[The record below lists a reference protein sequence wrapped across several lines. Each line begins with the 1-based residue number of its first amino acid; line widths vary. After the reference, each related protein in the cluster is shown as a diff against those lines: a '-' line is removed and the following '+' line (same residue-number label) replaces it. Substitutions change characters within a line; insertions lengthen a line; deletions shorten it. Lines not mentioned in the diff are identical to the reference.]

1 MKRLFSIWIFTLVG
15 VVQIFAQPFAF
26 DFSYVGYQ
34 QSEKGIPD
42 ADVVVF
48 VKWKE
53 GDQSAR
59 IQKAIDFVSA
69 RKMDKKTGL
78 RGAVLL
84 GKGVFELSQPL
95 RIQTSG
101 VVLRGTD
108 RNQTVLYKKGV
119 DRGAVVYLESEKQ
132 MQMLGEPMKLSAPWK
147 SGERQ
152 VTLPAGC
159 KMGDEILIVRPST
172 KEWILKMGCA
182 DFGAG
187 KDLGYWGWHP
197 GEIDVRWT
205 RSVVSDGKGGLQ
217 LDAPLSMSLG
227 QDDAE
232 CFVQRIAGNDWRL
245 KNVGVENLT
254 IDSEYDATNPKDEN
268 HAWEGVYINKVKD
281 GWVRMVNFRHL
292 AGSAVVTQRDASRI
306 TVEDCISQAPVSEI
320 GGYRRRTFL
329 CMGEQCLFQ
338 RCYSEQGMH
347 DFVAGLCAAGPN
359 AFVQCD
365 GSESLG

>member
-34 QSEKGIPD
+34 QSEKEIPG

-108 RNQTVLYKKGV
+108 RNQTVLYKKRCRPWGGGV
-119 DRGAVVYLESEKQ
+119 SGKRKADADAGRTNETVCSLEVGRAE
-132 MQMLGEPMKLSAPWK
+132 
-147 SGERQ
+147 
-152 VTLPAGC
+152 
-159 KMGDEILIVRPST
+159 GDTACRLQ
-172 KEWILKMGCA
+172 
-182 DFGAG
+182 
-187 KDLGYWGWHP
+187 
-197 GEIDVRWT
+197 
-205 RSVVSDGKGGLQ
+205 DG
-217 LDAPLSMSLG
+217 
-227 QDDAE
+227 
-232 CFVQRIAGNDWRL
+232 R
-245 KNVGVENLT
+245 
-254 IDSEYDATNPKDEN
+254 
-268 HAWEGVYINKVKD
+268 
-281 GWVRMVNFRHL
+281 
-292 AGSAVVTQRDASRI
+292 
-306 TVEDCISQAPVSEI
+306 
-320 GGYRRRTFL
+320 
-329 CMGEQCLFQ
+329 
-338 RCYSEQGMH
+338 
-347 DFVAGLCAAGPN
+347 
-359 AFVQCD
+359 
-365 GSESLG
+365 

>member
-34 QSEKGIPD
+34 QSEKEIPD

-69 RKMDKKTGL
+69 RKVDKKTGL

-84 GKGVFELSQPL
+84 DKGVFELSQPL

-147 SGERQ
+147 LGERK

-159 KMGDEILIVRPST
+159 KMGD
-172 KEWILKMGCA
+172 
-182 DFGAG
+182 
-187 KDLGYWGWHP
+187 
-197 GEIDVRWT
+197 
-205 RSVVSDGKGGLQ
+205 
-217 LDAPLSMSLG
+217 
-227 QDDAE
+227 
-232 CFVQRIAGNDWRL
+232 
-245 KNVGVENLT
+245 
-254 IDSEYDATNPKDEN
+254 
-268 HAWEGVYINKVKD
+268 
-281 GWVRMVNFRHL
+281 
-292 AGSAVVTQRDASRI
+292 
-306 TVEDCISQAPVSEI
+306 
-320 GGYRRRTFL
+320 
-329 CMGEQCLFQ
+329 
-338 RCYSEQGMH
+338 
-347 DFVAGLCAAGPN
+347 
-359 AFVQCD
+359 
-365 GSESLG
+365 

>member
-1 MKRLFSIWIFTLVG
+1 M
-15 VVQIFAQPFAF
+15 
-26 DFSYVGYQ
+26 GYQ
-34 QSEKGIPD
+34 QSEKEIPD

-84 GKGVFELSQPL
+84 DKGVFELSQPL

-147 SGERQ
+147 LGERK

-172 KEWILKMGCA
+172 KEWIQKMGCA

-217 LDAPLSMSLG
+217 LDAPLSCRS
-227 QDDAE
+227 
-232 CFVQRIAGNDWRL
+232 
-245 KNVGVENLT
+245 
-254 IDSEYDATNPKDEN
+254 
-268 HAWEGVYINKVKD
+268 
-281 GWVRMVNFRHL
+281 VRMMRNASF
-292 AGSAVVTQRDASRI
+292 SAS
-306 TVEDCISQAPVSEI
+306 PVMT
-320 GGYRRRTFL
+320 G
-329 CMGEQCLFQ
+329 
-338 RCYSEQGMH
+338 
-347 DFVAGLCAAGPN
+347 A
-359 AFVQCD
+359 
-365 GSESLG
+365 